1 MTSSALGAHCCN
13 PPCCGGT
20 EVAGRRRQVAKATDQ
35 KYQEHH
41 ENQRSDQAGAGVST
55 QIHQAGLSPPMGSTG
70 DHVPIDRG
78 WDEWVEH
85 SQRAL
90 LRPLVGGGLD
100 RAGHGHIPVGGRVWA
115 WWPQH
120 AGNDVRVHPG
130 PQAGIHR
137 RIGDHRGTR
146 RGPTGAGLGPDGGED
161 TGGLTGVSMICGL
174 AAIAA
179 HEHPFREIRRPASAP
194 YRTRCADPAIPT
206 RTAWD
211 TRAMA
216 PGLFSV
222 RLSEE
227 VSTALADH
235 RPVVAL
241 ESTIFSRLGLPSP
254 HNEEAL
260 DRCLN
265 AVRSG
270 GAVPAITA
278 VIDGVARVGLG
289 PDEHDRILGADAKT
303 SSRDLG
309 VAVGAAWP
317 VGVTTVAASLR
328 LASLAGITVFATGG
342 IGGVHRGAA
351 NSGDV
356 SADLGALATEPVVC
370 VSAGAKAF
378 LDLGGT
384 LERLD
389 TLGVPVLGWQ
399 TEAFP
404 AFYSR
409 DSGHRVPHR
418 VDDAGALADI
428 VTATWALGHRGGVL
442 VANPIPADAEI
453 PYEEIRPHI
462 DEALASARVLGVTG
476 PGVTPW
482 VLEAITEATAG
493 RSIPANLALAEHNA
507 TLAAELA
514 AELAGAP
521 GAEHG

>member
-1 MTSSALGAHCCN
+1 
-13 PPCCGGT
+13 
-20 EVAGRRRQVAKATDQ
+20 
-35 KYQEHH
+35 
-41 ENQRSDQAGAGVST
+41 
-55 QIHQAGLSPPMGSTG
+55 
-70 DHVPIDRG
+70 
-78 WDEWVEH
+78 
-85 SQRAL
+85 
-90 LRPLVGGGLD
+90 
-100 RAGHGHIPVGGRVWA
+100 
-115 WWPQH
+115 
-120 AGNDVRVHPG
+120 
-130 PQAGIHR
+130 
-137 RIGDHRGTR
+137 
-146 RGPTGAGLGPDGGED
+146 
-161 TGGLTGVSMICGL
+161 MICGL

-404 AFYSR
+404 AFYS
-409 DSGHRVPHR
+409 
-418 VDDAGALADI
+418 ATQDI
-428 VTATWALGHRGGVL
+428 GC
-442 VANPIPADAEI
+442 P
-453 PYEEIRPHI
+453 
-462 DEALASARVLGVTG
+462 TG
-476 PGVTPW
+476 WTMRAHW
-482 VLEAITEATAG
+482 RT
-493 RSIPANLALAEHNA
+493 S
-507 TLAAELA
+507 
-514 AELAGAP
+514 
-521 GAEHG
+521 

>member
-1 MTSSALGAHCCN
+1 
-13 PPCCGGT
+13 
-20 EVAGRRRQVAKATDQ
+20 
-35 KYQEHH
+35 
-41 ENQRSDQAGAGVST
+41 
-55 QIHQAGLSPPMGSTG
+55 
-70 DHVPIDRG
+70 
-78 WDEWVEH
+78 
-85 SQRAL
+85 
-90 LRPLVGGGLD
+90 
-100 RAGHGHIPVGGRVWA
+100 
-115 WWPQH
+115 
-120 AGNDVRVHPG
+120 
-130 PQAGIHR
+130 
-137 RIGDHRGTR
+137 
-146 RGPTGAGLGPDGGED
+146 
-161 TGGLTGVSMICGL
+161 
-174 AAIAA
+174 
-179 HEHPFREIRRPASAP
+179 
-194 YRTRCADPAIPT
+194 
-206 RTAWD
+206 
-211 TRAMA
+211 MA

-378 LDLGGT
+378 LDLGAPSN
-384 LERLD
+384 
-389 TLGVPVLGWQ
+389 V
-399 TEAFP
+399 
-404 AFYSR
+404 S
-409 DSGHRVPHR
+409 
-418 VDDAGALADI
+418 
-428 VTATWALGHRGGVL
+428 
-442 VANPIPADAEI
+442 
-453 PYEEIRPHI
+453 
-462 DEALASARVLGVTG
+462 
-476 PGVTPW
+476 TPW
-482 VLEAITEATAG
+482 ECRCWAGKPRHFRPSIHATQDIGCPTGWTMRAHW
-493 RSIPANLALAEHNA
+493 RTS
-507 TLAAELA
+507 
-514 AELAGAP
+514 
-521 GAEHG
+521 